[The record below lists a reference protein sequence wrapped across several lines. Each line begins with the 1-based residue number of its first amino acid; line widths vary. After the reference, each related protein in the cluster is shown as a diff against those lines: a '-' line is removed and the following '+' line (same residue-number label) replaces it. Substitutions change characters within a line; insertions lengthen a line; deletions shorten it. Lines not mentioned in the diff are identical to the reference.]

1 MSLGEQ
7 ILRLRTQRK
16 LSQGELAEALD
27 VSRQSVSKWE
37 TDASVPE
44 LDKLL
49 RLSELFGVTLDELV
63 RGDAQVSP
71 PPDASV
77 SVQPPTAET
86 AAPPPAAA
94 NRNHTAGVILLCT
107 GALAVLLPVLLA
119 GDLLSGLIFSVP
131 FVLCGVIC
139 LTVRRNAGLGCAWA
153 VWLSV
158 CGYLVFATG
167 VTWRLT
173 LVTLQFTAEMNY
185 IRLAFAWG
193 MLLGTLTLAVITALR
208 FSRRP
213 LSPSRLA
220 AVLTALGWIALLLFS
235 VVPWR
240 RRVDPDSIRIIPRAL
255 GWCMQILPDLLRT
268 AALTALLA
276 FSLRLL
282 RGRRARKSE

>member
-63 RGDAQVSP
+63 RGDAQASP
-71 PPDASV
+71 PD
-77 SVQPPTAET
+77 EGE
-86 AAPPPAAA
+86 AAQPAAA
-94 NRNHTAGVILLCT
+94 EKTVPPSAAVNRNHTAGVILLCT

-119 GDLLSGLIFSVP
+119 GDLLSGLIFSAP

-139 LTVRRNAGLGCAWA
+139 LTVRRNVGLWCAWA
-153 VWLSV
+153 VWLLV

-268 AALTALLA
+268 AALTALLT

>member
-63 RGDAQVSP
+63 RGDAQASP
-71 PPDASV
+71 PD
-77 SVQPPTAET
+77 EGE
-86 AAPPPAAA
+86 AAQPAAA
-94 NRNHTAGVILLCT
+94 EKTVPPSAAVNRNHTAGVVLLCT

-119 GDLLSGLIFSVP
+119 GDFLSGLIFSVP

-139 LTVRRNAGLGCAWA
+139 LTVRRNAGLWCAWA

-213 LSPSRLA
+213 LSPSRRA
-220 AVLTALGWIALLLFS
+220 VVLTALGWIALLLFS

-255 GWCMQILPDLLRT
+255 GWCMQVVPDLLRT
-268 AALTALLA
+268 AALTALLT

-282 RGRRARKSE
+282 RGRRAQKSE

>member
-63 RGDAQVSP
+63 RGDAQASLPDEGEAAQPAAAEKTVP
-71 PPDASV
+71 PFV
-77 SVQPPTAET
+77 
-86 AAPPPAAA
+86 AA
-94 NRNHTAGVILLCT
+94 NRNHTAGVILLCM

-139 LTVRRNAGLGCAWA
+139 LTVRRNAGLWCAWA
-153 VWLSV
+153 VWLLV

-220 AVLTALGWIALLLFS
+220 AVLTALSWIALLLFS

-268 AALTALLA
+268 AALTALLT

-282 RGRRARKSE
+282 RGRRAQKSE

>member
-63 RGDAQVSP
+63 RGDAQASLPDEGEAAQPAAAEKTVP
-71 PPDASV
+71 PS
-77 SVQPPTAET
+77 
-86 AAPPPAAA
+86 AAA

-119 GDLLSGLIFSVP
+119 GDFLSGLVFSIP

-139 LTVRRNAGLGCAWA
+139 LTVRRNAGLWCAWA

-213 LSPSRLA
+213 LSPSRLV

-268 AALTALLA
+268 AALTVLLA

-282 RGRRARKSE
+282 RGRRAQKSE